1 MKAYRRKF
9 YYLGQNQRT
18 MEPMSM
24 DRIRQ
29 AGFDIT
35 VKRDD
40 LPYMISFCREWR
52 SFFEKT
58 AKHVHP
64 LYRPYI
70 EESSSFFDEQVEQM
84 TLCTAPHHDTNTY
97 ILPFTDLVSA
107 LMLAYDAFDRVLD
120 AYQSM
125 PAHFETALKYYR
137 QFSLKS
143 DADKAQFILNHLPD
157 LRLSVE

>member
-9 YYLGQNQRT
+9 YYVGTSQTT

-35 VKRDD
+35 IIKDD
-40 LPYMISFCREWR
+40 LPYLISFCREWR
-52 SFFEKT
+52 SLFEKK
-58 AKHVHP
+58 AKSVDP
-64 LYRPYI
+64 LYRPYV
-70 EESSSFFDEQVEQM
+70 EEAAAFFDDQVEHM
-84 TLCTAPHHDTNTY
+84 TLCTASHHDSKTY
-97 ILPFTDLVSA
+97 NMPITDLVGA

-120 AYQSM
+120 EYNNM

-137 QFSLKS
+137 QFSSRS
-143 DADKAQFILNHLPD
+143 DAEKSQFILNHLPD

>member
-1 MKAYRRKF
+1 
-9 YYLGQNQRT
+9 
-18 MEPMSM
+18 M

-29 AGFDIT
+29 AGFDI
-35 VKRDD
+35 VVDRDD

-52 SFFEKT
+52 SFFEQT

-70 EESSSFFDEQVEQM
+70 EESASFFDHQVEQM
-84 TLCTAPHHDTNTY
+84 TLCTAPYHDSKTY
-97 ILPFTDLVSA
+97 VLPLTELVSA
-107 LMLAYDAFDRVLD
+107 LMLAYDVFDRVLD
-120 AYQSM
+120 AYQHM

-137 QFSLKS
+137 QFSVKTDVDKS
-143 DADKAQFILNHLPD
+143 QFILNHLPD

>member
-9 YYLGQNQRT
+9 FYLGINNET
-18 MEPMSM
+18 LEPMSM

-29 AGFDIT
+29 AGFDLT
-35 VKRDD
+35 VSKND

-52 SFFEKT
+52 GFFKE
-58 AKHVHP
+58 AARGVHP

-70 EESSSFFDEQVEQM
+70 EEAASFFDEQVEQM
-84 TLCTAPHHDTNTY
+84 TLCTAPHHDSMSY
-97 ILPFTDLVSA
+97 ILPFTDLVSS
-107 LMLAYDAFDRVLD
+107 LMLAYNAFDRVLEE
-120 AYQSM
+120 YEKM

-137 QFSLKS
+137 QFAVKS
-143 DADKAQFILNHLPD
+143 DSDKAQFILNNLPD